1 MKRYLMSGLIIALS
15 TLTMASAAKAGQ
27 TSLQD
32 LVMASATPTGQ
43 TSLQDLAADLNG
55 DGVVTIQELHVYNLD
70 QRQA

>member
-1 MKRYLMSGLIIALS
+1 MKRYLISGLIIALS

-32 LVMASATPTGQ
+32 LS
-43 TSLQDLAADLNG
+43 ADLNG
-55 DGVVTIQELHVYNLD
+55 DGVVTLQELVVYNRD

>member
-1 MKRYLMSGLIIALS
+1 MKRYLISGLIITLS

-32 LVMASATPTGQ
+32 LS
-43 TSLQDLAADLNG
+43 ADLNG
-55 DGVVTIQELHVYNLD
+55 DGVVTLQELVVYNRD